1 MAAYDPFRTITL
13 LLIWSWNLMK
23 DQTESLSGSILQRS
37 RLAAGPTPSLRIPVT
52 RENRPL
58 LRRLRAAE
66 LSAWEG
72 QPASLAGESSRGR
85 GLVRRSNAI

>member
-1 MAAYDPFRTITL
+1 
-13 LLIWSWNLMK
+13 MK
-23 DQTESLSGSILQRS
+23 DETESLEAWVLQQS

-66 LSAWEG
+66 LSVWEG
-72 QPASLAGESSRGR
+72 RTAGPNRENP
-85 GLVRRSNAI
+85 RSGSFR